1 MQIGF
6 IQQCFDR
13 IGDILS
19 MKQWKEKVEQIQ
31 MPKDMQQRILN
42 NCYEKMEEEFMEKTN
57 SKINFRKFRKPI
69 VAVAAL
75 GLCLCL
81 AGGTAALAGGKQG
94 FFHEIKR
101 GGGRYNLVYEQATEE
116 IKLEVSA
123 DANGVF
129 AEVIFVDADRLP
141 YRDLEA
147 IGLRQYQILA
157 EDGTVVLEKSKIYLH
172 ERIQD
177 NAEDETVVLEGSKT
191 EVAEIVDGKANI
203 LLAREQL
210 PSGTYTLVVT
220 QLIAE
225 KKADQPLV
233 IIGEWES
240 TFVLE

>member
-1 MQIGF
+1 
-6 IQQCFDR
+6 
-13 IGDILS
+13 

-42 NCYEKMEEEFMEKTN
+42 TCYEKMEEEFMEKTN

-69 VAVAAL
+69 VAAASL

-94 FFHEIKR
+94 FFKDKIR
-101 GGGRYNLVYEQATEE
+101 WDGAVIGTTYEQATEE
-116 IKLEVSA
+116 VQLEVSA

-157 EDGTVVLEKSKIYLH
+157 EDGTVVLEG
-172 ERIQD
+172 
-177 NAEDETVVLEGSKT
+177 TKT
-191 EVAEIVDGKANI
+191 DVAEIMDGKANI

-220 QLIAE
+220 QLISE
-225 KKADQPLV
+225 KKADAPLV

-240 TFVLE
+240 IFILE